1 MNETPTQKPEPPRAS
16 APAGPIIA
24 TFNRVVQLIP
34 PKARLAVLTGLLVL
48 VGLAVYTS
56 LFGGSATLNLICRHD
71 LRSADISVSIDGRTT
86 YTDHISASPKK
97 LFAILGK
104 RGETFSKSL
113 TVPSGEHVV
122 QVHLSSATDGFDQT
136 KQRELNLLP
145 GNETTLRID
154 AQRNGMSLVYPGPV
168 TAPTK
173 NLGSA
178 FPDSFRS
185 ILLPCL
191 DLRCLRL
198 LALSCR
204 NFCVLG
210 RQPSRTSAILGKSS
224 SRARHSSQ

>member
-16 APAGPIIA
+16 APDGLIIA

-154 AQRNGMSLVYPGPV
+154 AQRNGMSMVYPGPV

-178 FPDSFRS
+178 FPDSLRS
-185 ILLPCL
+185 ILVTLL
-191 DLRCLRL
+191 GSAVSAAIGFVVQEFLR
-198 LALSCR
+198 
-204 NFCVLG
+204 
-210 RQPSRTSAILGKSS
+210 SRKA
-224 SRARHSSQ
+224 A

>member
-1 MNETPTQKPEPPRAS
+1 MNEAPTQKPKPPRAS
-16 APAGPIIA
+16 AIAGLIIA

-56 LFGGSATLNLICRHD
+56 LLGGSATLNLICRHD

-104 RGETFSKSL
+104 RDETFSKSL
-113 TVPSGEHVV
+113 TVPPGEHVV

-136 KQRELNLLP
+136 KQRELNFLH
-145 GNETTLRID
+145 GNENTLRID
-154 AQRNGMSLVYPGPV
+154 AHRNGMSLVYPGPA
-168 TAPTK
+168 TSPTN

-178 FPDSFRS
+178 FPDSLRS
-185 ILLPCL
+185 ILVTLL
-191 DLRCLRL
+191 GSAVSAAIGFVVQDFLR
-198 LALSCR
+198 
-204 NFCVLG
+204 
-210 RQPSRTSAILGKSS
+210 SRKA
-224 SRARHSSQ
+224 A

>member
-1 MNETPTQKPEPPRAS
+1 MNEAPTQKPKPPRAS
-16 APAGPIIA
+16 AIAGLIIA

-56 LFGGSATLNLICRHD
+56 LLGGSATLNLICRHD

-97 LFAILGK
+97 LFTILAK

-136 KQRELNLLP
+136 KQRELNFF
-145 GNETTLRID
+145 
-154 AQRNGMSLVYPGPV
+154 PV
-168 TAPTK
+168 TRP
-173 NLGSA
+173 LY
-178 FPDSFRS
+178 
-185 ILLPCL
+185 
-191 DLRCLRL
+191 
-198 LALSCR
+198 
-204 NFCVLG
+204 V
-210 RQPSRTSAILGKSS
+210 
-224 SRARHSSQ
+224 

>member
-1 MNETPTQKPEPPRAS
+1 
-16 APAGPIIA
+16 
-24 TFNRVVQLIP
+24 VH
-34 PKARLAVLTGLLVL
+34 RLG
-48 VGLAVYTS
+48 
-56 LFGGSATLNLICRHD
+56 ATLNLICRHD

-136 KQRELNLLP
+136 KQRELNFLP

-154 AQRNGMSLVYPGPV
+154 AQRNGMSLVCPGPA

-178 FPDSFRS
+178 FPDSLRS
-185 ILLPCL
+185 ILVTLL
-191 DLRCLRL
+191 GSAVSAAIGFVVQEFLR
-198 LALSCR
+198 
-204 NFCVLG
+204 
-210 RQPSRTSAILGKSS
+210 SRKA
-224 SRARHSSQ
+224 A

>member
-1 MNETPTQKPEPPRAS
+1 MNETPTPKPKPPHAS
-16 APAGPIIA
+16 ATAGPIIA

-48 VGLAVYTS
+48 VGLAIYTS
-56 LFGGSATLNLICRHD
+56 LLAGSATLNLICRHD

-154 AQRNGMSLVYPGPV
+154 AHRKGMSLVYPGPA
-168 TAPTK
+168 TSPTN

-178 FPDSFRS
+178 FPDSLRS
-185 ILLPCL
+185 ILVTLL
-191 DLRCLRL
+191 GSAVSAAIGFVVQDFLR
-198 LALSCR
+198 
-204 NFCVLG
+204 
-210 RQPSRTSAILGKSS
+210 SRKA
-224 SRARHSSQ
+224 A

>member
-1 MNETPTQKPEPPRAS
+1 MNETPTRKPEPPRAS
-16 APAGPIIA
+16 AAAGPIIA
-24 TFNRVVQLIP
+24 SFNRVVQLIP

-56 LFGGSATLNLICRHD
+56 LVGGSATLNLICRHD

-178 FPDSFRS
+178 LPDSLRS
-185 ILLPCL
+185 ILVTLL
-191 DLRCLRL
+191 GSAVSAAIGFVVQEFLR
-198 LALSCR
+198 
-204 NFCVLG
+204 
-210 RQPSRTSAILGKSS
+210 SRKA
-224 SRARHSSQ
+224 A

>member
-1 MNETPTQKPEPPRAS
+1 MNETPTPKPTPPHVS
-16 APAGPIIA
+16 ATAGPIIA

-56 LFGGSATLNLICRHD
+56 LLGGSATLNLICRHD
-71 LRSADISVSIDGRTT
+71 LHSADISVSVDGRTT

-104 RGETFSKSL
+104 RDETFSKSL
-113 TVPSGEHVV
+113 TVPPGEHVV

-136 KQRELNLLP
+136 KQRELHFLH

-154 AQRNGMSLVYPGPV
+154 AHRNGMSLVYPGPA
-168 TAPTK
+168 TSPTN

-178 FPDSFRS
+178 FPDSLRS
-185 ILLPCL
+185 ILVTLL
-191 DLRCLRL
+191 GSAVSAAIGFVVQDFLR
-198 LALSCR
+198 
-204 NFCVLG
+204 
-210 RQPSRTSAILGKSS
+210 SRKA
-224 SRARHSSQ
+224 A

>member
-56 LFGGSATLNLICRHD
+56 LLGGSATLNLICRHD

-104 RGETFSKSL
+104 RETFSKSL
-113 TVPSGEHVV
+113 TVPPGEHVV

-154 AQRNGMSLVYPGPV
+154 AHRNGMSLVYPGPA
-168 TAPTK
+168 TSPTN

-178 FPDSFRS
+178 FPDSLRS
-185 ILLPCL
+185 ILVTLL
-191 DLRCLRL
+191 GSAVSAAIGFVVQDFLR
-198 LALSCR
+198 
-204 NFCVLG
+204 
-210 RQPSRTSAILGKSS
+210 SRKAV
-224 SRARHSSQ
+224 

>member
-1 MNETPTQKPEPPRAS
+1 MNETPTRKPEPPRTS

-24 TFNRVVQLIP
+24 TFNRVVLLIP

-56 LFGGSATLNLICRHD
+56 LVGGSATLNLICRHD

-154 AQRNGMSLVYPGPV
+154 AQRNGMSLAYPGPV

-178 FPDSFRS
+178 FPDSLRS
-185 ILLPCL
+185 ILVTLL
-191 DLRCLRL
+191 GSAVSAAIGFVVQEFLR
-198 LALSCR
+198 
-204 NFCVLG
+204 
-210 RQPSRTSAILGKSS
+210 SRKA
-224 SRARHSSQ
+224 A

>member
-48 VGLAVYTS
+48 VGLAVYTT

-97 LFAILGK
+97 LFTLGK

-113 TVPSGEHVV
+113 TVPPGEHVV

-178 FPDSFRS
+178 FPDSLRS
-185 ILLPCL
+185 ILVTLL
-191 DLRCLRL
+191 GSAVSAAIGFVVQEFLR
-198 LALSCR
+198 
-204 NFCVLG
+204 
-210 RQPSRTSAILGKSS
+210 SRKA
-224 SRARHSSQ
+224 A

>member
-1 MNETPTQKPEPPRAS
+1 MNETPTPKPEPSRAS
-16 APAGPIIA
+16 ATAGPIIA

-56 LFGGSATLNLICRHD
+56 FLGGSATLNLICRHD

-97 LFAILGK
+97 LFTILGK
-104 RGETFSKSL
+104 RDETFSKSL
-113 TVPSGEHVV
+113 TVPPGEHVV

-154 AQRNGMSLVYPGPV
+154 AHRNGMSLVYPGAA
-168 TAPTK
+168 TSPTN
-173 NLGSA
+173 NLGSS
-178 FPDSFRS
+178 FPDSLRS
-185 ILLPCL
+185 ILVTLL
-191 DLRCLRL
+191 GSAVSAAIGFVVQDFLR
-198 LALSCR
+198 
-204 NFCVLG
+204 
-210 RQPSRTSAILGKSS
+210 SRKA
-224 SRARHSSQ
+224 A